1 MLIIPLQAVP
11 SQVVQVTLGGQA
23 CTLAVYTKTT
33 PAGDERVYVDLMLE
47 NAVILSCKI
56 CQNRSLLVRYNYL
69 GFVGD
74 LAFVDMQG
82 DSDPDHLHLGSRFQL
97 VYLAPGDYVEPL

>member
-11 SQVVQVTLGGQA
+11 SQVVQATLNGQA
-23 CTLAVYTKTT
+23 CTLAIYTKTT
-33 PAGDERVYVDLMLE
+33 PAGSQYIYMDLQLDGE
-47 NAVILSCKI
+47 TILSCKI
-56 CQNRSLLVRYNYL
+56 CQNRSLLVRYQYL

-82 DSDPDHLHLGSRFQL
+82 DSDPVYQSLGSRYVL
-97 VYLAPGDYVEPL
+97 VYLAPGDYEAPL